1 MKLNRVKID
10 EIKEY
15 EKNPRLNDD
24 AVDYVLKSI
33 EKYGYLNPILVD
45 KNNVIISG
53 HTRYKAF
60 KKMGLKEIDVV
71 RIEDLNDK
79 QVKAFRIADNKVAE
93 ISNWDNLKL
102 VDELKNIEENIRNEL
117 KEFNFEYNKVEDLE
131 INEEEFISDKK
142 VNKKHIICPYCGEE
156 IE

>member
-1 MKLNRVKID
+1 MKLNKVKID

-71 RIEDLNDK
+71 RIEDLSDK

-93 ISNWDNLKL
+93 VSNWDNLKL
-102 VDELKNIEENIRNEL
+102 VDELKNIEANIRNEL

-131 INEEEFISDKK
+131 INEEEFISDEK
-142 VNKKHIICPYCGEE
+142 VNKKHIICPYCGEK